1 MAWVKEIRADEQV
14 DYRLSRQ
21 AGCGVVDSTG
31 REVEGAEDRPVDYRL
46 ESDVDGVLVWIG
58 SGLDAVGLKAGTV
71 MTPQGEAAAR
81 RLMKGCHPETG
92 ARLITTKTS
101 VTADEKATLT
111 VAPLL
116 RAIEEKA
123 AEEGVEAS
131 ALLDGKPKQQRV
143 LAQQQRMV
151 NRRGEGQRLHVET
164 VHKLARATGVD
175 LVAVYGEDAVAS
187 AWANKDLRIDTR
199 VRGWDLVLD
208 LTKSDSTLD
217 GLLPDLDEKTYR
229 EIVHQA
235 KDETL
240 RMAEQLIGYAVGSED
255 GEPVRIATGGLLG
268 WSVEHRA
275 SRPMGDGQ
283 PGDPHLH
290 LHVVI
295 ANMALCE
302 DGKWRSIANSGS
314 DLYRHAAVLDA
325 VFKGRVREL
334 TYERFGVRRVQS
346 ETTRAWEIEGIP
358 EQLRDAFQSARGPGE
373 RARR

>member
-1 MAWVKEIRADEQV
+1 MAWVTEISADEQV

-21 AGCGVVDSTG
+21 AGCGVVD
-31 REVEGAEDRPVDYRL
+31 GAGQQIEAGQDDQVDYRL
-46 ESDVDGVLVWIG
+46 ESDADGVLVWIG
-58 SGLDAVGLKAGTV
+58 SGLDAVGLTAGTV
-71 MTPQGEAAAR
+71 MTPDGEAAAR
-81 RLMKGCHPETG
+81 RLMKGCHPATG

-101 VTADEKATLT
+101 VRADEKAALT

-116 RAIEEKA
+116 RAIEAKA
-123 AEEGVEAS
+123 AEEGVEPA
-131 ALLDGKPKQQRV
+131 ALLEGKPKQQKV

-151 NRRGEGQRLHVET
+151 NRKGEAQRLHVET
-164 VHKLARATGVD
+164 VRKLARATGID
-175 LVAVYGEDAVAS
+175 LDAVYGKDAIEF
-187 AWANKDLRIDTR
+187 AWKHKDLRVDSR
-199 VRGWDLVLD
+199 VRGWDIVLD

-217 GLLPDLDEKTYR
+217 GLMPDLDERTYR

-240 RMAEQLIGYAVGSED
+240 RMAEQMVGYAVGSED

-275 SRPMGDGQ
+275 ARPMGDGQ

-302 DGKWRSIANSGS
+302 DGKWRSIANSGR

-325 VFKGRVREL
+325 VFKGHVRQL
-334 TYERFGVRRVQS
+334 TYERFGVRRVQA
-346 ETTRAWEIEGIP
+346 ETTRG
-358 EQLRDAFQSARGPGE
+358 RSHG
-373 RARR
+373 RRR